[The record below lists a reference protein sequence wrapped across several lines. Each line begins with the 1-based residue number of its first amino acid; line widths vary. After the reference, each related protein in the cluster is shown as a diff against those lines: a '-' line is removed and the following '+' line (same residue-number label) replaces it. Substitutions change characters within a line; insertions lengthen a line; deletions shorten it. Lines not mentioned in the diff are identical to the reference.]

1 MKEKL
6 ASLPSKPTKR
16 TYTNLMNDLFDEMHK
31 RIIDEYQ
38 NLKKLEWD
46 GNVYELRITPDGV
59 NFYYCKESD
68 TVFLQDFGTTGTC
81 I

>member
-1 MKEKL
+1 
-6 ASLPSKPTKR
+6 
-16 TYTNLMNDLFDEMHK
+16 MHK

>member
-1 MKEKL
+1 
-6 ASLPSKPTKR
+6 
-16 TYTNLMNDLFDEMHK
+16 MNDLFDEMHK

>member
-1 MKEKL
+1 
-6 ASLPSKPTKR
+6 
-16 TYTNLMNDLFDEMHK
+16 MNDLFDEMHK

-46 GNVYELRITPDGV
+46 GNVYELRVTPDGV

-68 TVFLQDFGTTGTC
+68 TVFLQDFGTTGTS
-81 I
+81 IV